1 MDQIITI
8 YKQKTQIMII
18 IGADLSLSSS
28 AISILKEGELI
39 LLNYTNKKPS
49 YKWIKNSTHLINY
62 TFHKFDNSDEYTES
76 EVDKLK
82 KYGEITENIKN
93 DILNIIEG
101 EEEINI
107 YIEGYAFSANGK
119 LIDIITFSTLL
130 RYKLLKLPNVHLFFI
145 PPSSLKS
152 FIGGE
157 VYEKDKK
164 GVYRN
169 ENGKASGSFDKKDM
183 MEALLRLNLDF
194 EYINYISGNKN
205 ILFETKDIPK
215 PFDDINDSVILM
227 YYGMKENNII

>member
-1 MDQIITI
+1 
-8 YKQKTQIMII
+8 MIL
-18 IGADLSLSSS
+18 IGADLSLTSS
-28 AISILKEGELI
+28 AISILKDGKLI

-49 YKWIKNSTHLINY
+49 YKWIKNSSHLINY
-62 TFHKFDNSDEYTES
+62 TFHKFENSSEYTES

-82 KYGEITENIKN
+82 KYDEITENIKN
-93 DILNIIEG
+93 DIFNIIEG
-101 EEEINI
+101 DNEIKI

-169 ENGKASGSFDKKDM
+169 ESGKASGSFDKKDM
-183 MEALLRLNLDF
+183 MEALLKLNLDF
-194 EYINYISGNKN
+194 EYINYINFNKTS
-205 ILFETKDIPK
+205 LLETKDIPY
-215 PFDDINDSVILM
+215 PFTDINDAVILM
-227 YYGMKENNII
+227 YCGMKENNIK